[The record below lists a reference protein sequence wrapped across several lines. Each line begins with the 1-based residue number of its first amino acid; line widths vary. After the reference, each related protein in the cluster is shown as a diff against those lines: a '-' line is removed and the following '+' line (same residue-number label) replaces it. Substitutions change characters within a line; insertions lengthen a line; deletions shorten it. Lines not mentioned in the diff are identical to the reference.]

1 MLSRNLY
8 EIDEVKSALQVCLRK
23 QSWRA
28 LFWLWELV
36 VSEEIEEA
44 KSVLR
49 DTWLMW
55 GAPYDI
61 ALLQDIDAA
70 DLSNTEESGIQS
82 IALIRRIMEA
92 CGKTGDLSAVR
103 YLNEQETATDRKGWT
118 TQAPSPAAAK
128 RRRVRSARFAA
139 SLDAEDITEKDAILF
154 WIGMDSAIRRGMRRD
169 AFWFL
174 QAAQPVLSTNAI
186 WSALKIAARGPNA
199 GTTIQSLE
207 THASRNHT
215 SQILHQAAAILFL
228 CVRVSNR
235 DQLNTPTFPANRILL
250 GDWRKWSS
258 QTNMRA
264 ARVHAIPPE
273 ALNTGTTR
281 GQISTK
287 YTNIADIREPIP
299 LLLEGCAWW
308 RRIVADMGIREE
320 EDGTMVFPSDDRME
334 QLTDTYFPDDI
345 PDEWSTADQQ
355 KSHGRGVAES
365 APIEPSVWIRT
376 VKLDDRS
383 WKTGCF
389 LSP

>member
-8 EIDEVKSALQVCLRK
+8 EIDEVKSALQVCLRR

-70 DLSNTEESGIQS
+70 DVDSGSQS
-82 IALIRRIMEA
+82 ISLVRRIMEA
-92 CGKTGDLSAVR
+92 CGNASDLSAIR
-103 YLNEQETATDRKGWT
+103 FLNDQETTTHRKDWT
-118 TQAPSPAAAK
+118 TQAPSKSAAK
-128 RRRVRSARFAA
+128 RRRERSTQFVA
-139 SLDAEDITEKDAILF
+139 SLDSEDITEKDAILF
-154 WIGMDSAIRRGMRRD
+154 WIGMDSAIRRGLRRD

-174 QAAQPVLSTNAI
+174 QAAQPVLSANAI

-199 GTTIQSLE
+199 GTIIQSLE
-207 THASRNHT
+207 THASRNQT
-215 SQILHQAAAILFL
+215 SQILHQAAAVLFL

-235 DQLNTPTFPANRILL
+235 DQLRTPTFPENKILL
-250 GDWRKWSS
+250 GDWHTWTS
-258 QTNMRA
+258 QTNTRA
-264 ARVHAIPPE
+264 ARIHAIPPE
-273 ALNTGTTR
+273 ALHTGTTR

-308 RRIVADMGIREE
+308 RRIVTEIGIREE
-320 EDGTMVFPSDDRME
+320 QDGTLVFPSDDSME
-334 QLTDTYFPDDI
+334 QLADTYFPDDI
-345 PDEWSTADQQ
+345 PDEWSSADQQ

-365 APIEPSVWIRT
+365 APSEPSVWIRT
-376 VKLDDRS
+376 VKLDDRI

-389 LSP
+389 LSPY